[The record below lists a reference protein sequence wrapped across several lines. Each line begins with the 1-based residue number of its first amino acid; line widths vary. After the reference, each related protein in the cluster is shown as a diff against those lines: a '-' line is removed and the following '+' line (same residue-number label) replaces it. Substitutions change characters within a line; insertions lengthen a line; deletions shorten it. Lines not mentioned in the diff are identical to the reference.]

1 VGSGRER
8 GKECER
14 IYEPKRDRNDYRAR
28 RRNCFRALCINKR
41 AAGVVICVSRGNPQK
56 DRQLSKEKGRRD
68 VVLVELCLDG
78 RSMERKEI
86 LLMEAN
92 F

>member
-1 VGSGRER
+1 
-8 GKECER
+8 
-14 IYEPKRDRNDYRAR
+14 
-28 RRNCFRALCINKR
+28 
-41 AAGVVICVSRGNPQK
+41 VSRGNPQK